1 MSATVHSLTNAD
13 ISDQYRGV
21 EVYMMRKGFTGPF
34 ANWVVQQSP
43 YEVPDI
49 TDALHGFNDYVTEL
63 MDGEI
68 VKKFSYNEL
77 NEAIS
82 EEAFEK
88 IPAVLALNV
97 AKVTSGPGWESRYWN
112 DNTRKNPDYDFI
124 GLGALS
130 RNIFY
135 SIVRNHINWP

>member
-1 MSATVHSLTNAD
+1 MNAAVHSLTNKD
-13 ISDQYRGV
+13 IHDQYGGV
-21 EVYMMRKGFTGPF
+21 EVYMMRKGFTGQF

-49 TDALHGFNDYVTEL
+49 TEALAGFNDYVTTL
-63 MDGEI
+63 MGGET
-68 VKKFSYNEL
+68 VRKFDYEEL
-77 NEAIS
+77 NILIS

-97 AKVTSGPGWESRYWN
+97 AKVTSGPGYANRFN
-112 DNTRKNPDYDFI
+112 KGHPDYDFI
-124 GLGALS
+124 DLAALA

-135 SIVRNHINWP
+135 SIIRNHINWA